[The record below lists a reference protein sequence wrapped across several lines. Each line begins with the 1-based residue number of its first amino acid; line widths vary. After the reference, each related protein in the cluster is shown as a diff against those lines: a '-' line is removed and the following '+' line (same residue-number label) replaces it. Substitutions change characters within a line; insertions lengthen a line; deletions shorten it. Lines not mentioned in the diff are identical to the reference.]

1 MDAELR
7 RLLDAIEGLRDATDR
22 LTPRRGE
29 DATLFAI
36 RNALGR
42 IEAEA
47 HSLTLRRAPS
57 ARLPE
62 AGGAPCPE
70 ASAGSRKA

>member
-7 RLLDAIEGLRDATDR
+7 RLLDAIDAMNDAVAR

-42 IEAEA
+42 IESEA
-47 HSLTLRRAPS
+47 YSLSLRRAPS

-62 AGGAPCPE
+62 AGGAPHPG
-70 ASAGSRKA
+70 ASEKA